1 MAETA
6 VNLSASSLPDFGQ
19 GTGLG
24 FGLSQV
30 PDTYPDSR
38 RGSLDGVPIFDC
50 SDPQFCTDEFRMY
63 EMKIRRC
70 PKSRPHDWTTC
81 PFAHPGEKAKRRD
94 PRKIMYSATSCA
106 EYRKSGQCTRGDACI
121 FSHGVF
127 ECWLHPHRYRTQL
140 CTDGLACNRKVCFFA
155 HTPTELRIV
164 PASPGTVQDQN
175 LQQAIPQLPGHVD
188 RQRSQQEEAIT
199 AAAQMLD
206 PLAKARLV
214 QALQGLQGAPGIAT
228 PNLEDNGQL
237 SRTTLLQA
245 LQELSLQGFLH
256 PAGGPNSR
264 RSFDSSM
271 SYSTSNGVMLHRSQ
285 STSYPLSASSYPSNP
300 SGMPNINSNSNSN
313 VTVNAPGVNPSN
325 SFGIN
330 LSRRSIDIGSLY
342 HSNESLASLD
352 REAGD
357 RARMALPLPA
367 LSALHGIP
375 NGGTILNGGGAPL
388 GRIDELFGVEDDEK
402 SSCSVP
408 SSCPRSGSASS
419 SFGDSAS
426 SATGTATGTA
436 NANGGVP
443 SAYLHPKGKNGEE
456 LTKMARIF
464 SFDNILAN
472 LPRSASQVNMID
484 ASEA

>member
-1 MAETA
+1 MAEAA
-6 VNLSASSLPDFGQ
+6 VNVSAASLSDFNH

-24 FGLSQV
+24 SLGSLAPQF
-30 PDTYPDSR
+30 PDSYPDSR
-38 RGSLDGVPIFDC
+38 RGSMDGAPIFDC

-140 CTDGLACNRKVCFFA
+140 CTDGLGCTRKVCFFA
-155 HTPTELRIV
+155 HTPSELRIV
-164 PASPGTVQDQN
+164 PSSGTGHADVQAVAQGG
-175 LQQAIPQLPGHVD
+175 AGGIQLPGHVD
-188 RQRSQQEEAIT
+188 AQRSHQEQAIM

-214 QALQGLQGAPGIAT
+214 QALQGLGGAPSST
-228 PNLEDNGQL
+228 FPNLLDENDQL
-237 SRTTLLQA
+237 SRVTLLRA
-245 LQELSLQGFLH
+245 LQELSLQSSLGH
-256 PAGGPNSR
+256 PSPAR
-264 RSFDSSM
+264 RSLDSSM
-271 SYSTSNGVMLHRSQ
+271 SYSTSNGLVSQRTQ
-285 STSYPLSASSYPSNP
+285 STPYPFPGSYPSNSSP
-300 SGMPNINSNSNSN
+300 VAVPA
-313 VTVNAPGVNPSN
+313 VPAVPTVPTA
-325 SFGIN
+325 N
-330 LSRRSIDIGSLY
+330 LNRRSIDIGSLY
-342 HSNESLASLD
+342 HRNESLAALD
-352 REAGD
+352 RDEGE
-357 RARMALPLPA
+357 RGRTVLPLPQLA
-367 LSALHGIP
+367 LSSLQS
-375 NGGTILNGGGAPL
+375 LQPL

-419 SFGDSAS
+419 SLGDSV
-426 SATGTATGTA
+426 SATAQA
-436 NANGGVP
+436 LPVGGGFVLAQP
-443 SAYLHPKGKNGEE
+443 RGKFSGQEE
-456 LTKMARIF
+456 RTKIARIF

-472 LPRSASQVNMID
+472 LPRSASQVNMVD
-484 ASEA
+484 FSEA